1 MVLWNHESR
10 RYESNAAWVPTSV
23 FFVPRKVWIVEV
35 APKDPYYL
43 TGRQVLV
50 IDQES
55 FLPFYK
61 VIYNR
66 GGEYERMLMAGW
78 ALASSNNG
86 TTKLPVPGFV
96 LAVSNGSE
104 PSMALGVKYA
114 RTFLGK
120 KTPASAELYDLLNIE
135 AHQKAAEAQEQ
146 LPEHAEEE

>member
-1 MVLWNHESR
+1 
-10 RYESNAAWVPTSV
+10 
-23 FFVPRKVWIVEV
+23 
-35 APKDPYYL
+35 
-43 TGRQVLV
+43 
-50 IDQES
+50 
-55 FLPFYK
+55 
-61 VIYNR
+61 
-66 GGEYERMLMAGW
+66 MLMAGW